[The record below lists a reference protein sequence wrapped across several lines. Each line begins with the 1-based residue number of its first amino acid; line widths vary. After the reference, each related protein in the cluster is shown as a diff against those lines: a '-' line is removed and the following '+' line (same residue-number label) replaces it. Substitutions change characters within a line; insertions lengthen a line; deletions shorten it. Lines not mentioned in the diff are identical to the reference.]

1 MHHTCWTRRN
11 IGWLRDCTLLLPRL
25 PLPPQ
30 MLAPVMVL
38 RSFHELSRPASRHH
52 IVSRLRIVGHHHTV
66 IRRHFVDS
74 GCDTRLLPHPQ
85 QMAARGHSPSACDR
99 DFRWSSLR
107 SVTHRL
113 GRHIL
118 AAVGPVC
125 GACTAALRPMA
136 PLRRQQPR
144 VEERVCCFRG
154 IAACLDSA
162 VPLLL
167 HVNSTDCFD
176 SGLNLPGRHRS
187 RNGRTLHCH
196 YFLTLNS
203 LAVVNQLPS
212 PCGVLLLTPA
222 EQPDART
229 QLLPQFA
236 QYLSPFQK

>member
-1 MHHTCWTRRN
+1 MHHTCWTRRS

-38 RSFHELSRPASRHH
+38 RSFHELIRPASRHH
-52 IVSRLRIVGHHHTV
+52 IVSRDHIVSH
-66 IRRHFVDS
+66 RHIVNRHRFVDS
-74 GCDTRLLPHPQ
+74 GCDSRLLPHRQ
-85 QMAARGHSPSACDR
+85 QMAARGHSPSSCDK
-99 DFRWSSLR
+99 DFRWSPLR

-118 AAVGPVC
+118 AAAGLVC
-125 GACTAALRPMA
+125 GACTSAPRPL
-136 PLRRQQPR
+136 PLLRRPQPR
-144 VEERVCCFRG
+144 VGERVCCFRG

-167 HVNSTDCFD
+167 RVTSTDCFD
-176 SGLNLPGRHRS
+176 SGSKLPARHRS
-187 RNGRTLHCH
+187 RNGRILHFH
-196 YFLTLNS
+196 HFLKLHS
-203 LAVVNQLPS
+203 LAVLNQLPS
-212 PCGVLLLTPA
+212 PWGVLLPTLA

-236 QYLSPFQK
+236 QYLSPFQM